1 MIVSVKKDKNKSNR
15 WSEND
20 LEKLRKLHGRGL
32 EVREIADKMGRT
44 YYSISKKISLLG
56 LTKSRTS
63 SLNIIGGI
71 TIAPAGKG
79 VSRIEDMVEKVKA
92 KAKAKG
98 YSVVSPEE
106 TSESPNGIKN
116 ETTRDKAKS
125 MTKVARQ
132 IARVNGK
139 RITMAMFFV
148 EDL

>member
-63 SLNIIGGI
+63 SLNIIGGV
-71 TIAPAGKG
+71 TIAPSGKG
-79 VSRIEDMVEKVKA
+79 VSRIEDMVEKV

-106 TSESPNGIKN
+106 TSESPNGIKK

>member
-1 MIVSVKKDKNKSNR
+1 MIASVKKNKSNR

-20 LEKLRKLHGRGL
+20 LEKLRKLHGKGL
-32 EVREIADKMGRT
+32 DPREIGDKMGRT

-56 LTKSRTS
+56 LTKCRTS
-63 SLNIIGGI
+63 PLNIIGGL

-79 VSRIEDMVEKVKA
+79 VSRMEGMIEKVKA

-98 YSVVSPEE
+98 YSVVTPEE
-106 TSESPNGIKN
+106 TPESPKGSKKD
-116 ETTRDKAKS
+116 TTKDKAKA

>member
-1 MIVSVKKDKNKSNR
+1 MIVSVKKNKSNR

-20 LEKLRKLHGRGL
+20 LDRLRKLHGKGL

-56 LTKSRTS
+56 LNKDRAS

-98 YSVVSPEE
+98 YSVVGAGDS
-106 TSESPNGIKN
+106 SEGSDGIKK